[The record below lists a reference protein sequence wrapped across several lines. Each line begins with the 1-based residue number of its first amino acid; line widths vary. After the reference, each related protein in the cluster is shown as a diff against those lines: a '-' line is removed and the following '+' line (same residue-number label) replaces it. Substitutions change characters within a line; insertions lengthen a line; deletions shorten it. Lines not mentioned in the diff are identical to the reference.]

1 VKNFALQQAT
11 RTRFIVYAL
20 AAVLLLSACS
30 GPAESNLSVSDAWAR
45 AASLMPM
52 GEDATNTGASD
63 EGMAMNDESEDS
75 MDGGM
80 NMDMSAGA
88 VSAAYMTIE
97 NQGNAADR
105 LVSAS
110 TDAAGVVEIH
120 TSEMDDQ
127 GVMRMRPVPDGLEIP
142 ANSSL
147 TLEPGGYHL
156 MLMDLQRDL
165 NAGDTITLTLN
176 FESGKQL
183 TVDAE
188 IRAP

>member
-1 VKNFALQQAT
+1 MIKLALQQAT

-20 AAVLLLSACS
+20 TAVLLLSACG

-52 GEDATNTGASD
+52 EENAADTGESNGDT
-63 EGMAMNDESEDS
+63 AMGNESEN
-75 MDGGM
+75 GM

-120 TSEMDDQ
+120 TSELDDQ

-142 ANSSL
+142 ANGSL
-147 TLEPGGYHL
+147 TLEPGSYHL
-156 MLMDLQRDL
+156 MLMDLQRNL

-183 TVDAE
+183 TVTAE
-188 IRAP
+188 VRAP